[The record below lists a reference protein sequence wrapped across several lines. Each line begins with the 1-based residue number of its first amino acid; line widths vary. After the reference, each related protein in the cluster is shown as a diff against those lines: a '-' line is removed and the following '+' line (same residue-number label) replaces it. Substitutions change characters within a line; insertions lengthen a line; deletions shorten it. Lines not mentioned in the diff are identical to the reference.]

1 MEELEEVAALF
12 QATDVVNATGI
23 WVAYLMMSY
32 NEVAKLDAGW
42 DAHISSMGLSA
53 EEQASLVSSL
63 SAAVGTARFWELALV
78 EGEGMLDDGLVK
90 AMLYS
95 HSVGVAMITGLST
108 CRSS

>member
-23 WVAYLMMSY
+23 WVAYRMMSY
-32 NEVAKLDAGW
+32 NEVAKL
-42 DAHISSMGLSA
+42 GLSA

-95 HSVGVAMITGLST
+95 HSAGVAMITGLST